1 MNGIVSAEK
10 DQPST
15 KWYDFYDNDGYD
27 NMPLAAK
34 KLKFLRQYIRTL
46 GDSDDEDR
54 WERQLIM
61 ATSEAR
67 VMMLSN
73 THREMDDDQLAKK
86 LREKLI
92 DKL

>member
-1 MNGIVSAEK
+1 
-10 DQPST
+10 
-15 KWYDFYDNDGYD
+15 
-27 NMPLAAK
+27 
-34 KLKFLRQYIRTL
+34 
-46 GDSDDEDR
+46 
-54 WERQLIM
+54 M